1 MPEFLLEVG
10 CEELPASFVE
20 RAYTD
25 LANALS
31 KELEGLGLK
40 NSEPVA
46 MGTPRRL
53 IVSFSDLKD
62 RQEDSTKEQRGPS
75 LQAAFGP
82 DGNPT
87 GALLGFCKSQGITP
101 DDLRKD
107 EQYVWVTKHI
117 PGRDTREVLA
127 EILPKIILGLNFDKS
142 MRWGSSKVRFARPIR
157 WVLAAL
163 GGELVSFN
171 VEDVPSSLL
180 TRGHRF
186 YAPDEFE
193 AKNLAE
199 LTSQLRKNFVEPEIE
214 KRKAI
219 ILEEAK
225 KVAKG
230 APEIT
235 DDLLDENAFLCEWPT
250 AICGSFPESYLELP
264 EPVLVTAMAKH
275 ERMFPIRDAAGKLT
289 NSFVFIRN
297 SGEDETVT
305 RGCEWVLGAR
315 FNDARFFFEQDQKH
329 DLNYFLEKTNDI
341 LFQAQLGT
349 VRQRA
354 DRLASLAA
362 IVAHHIDSGNATT
375 QDLAR
380 QAGLLA
386 KADLATGLVSEL
398 SSLQGVIGAQYAKA
412 EGKAD
417 PVVNALSLQ
426 YKSPSRTFSGDSDNV
441 AACLIVADQVDKLVG
456 YLGLGIEPSGSS
468 DPFGLR
474 KSVTTLIT
482 LAENWDAQLGFVT
495 LVADAVKGYAS
506 QGVELDE
513 TKIYSSLDS
522 IFRGRYEALF
532 SEYSYDVLQ
541 AVLSVNSH
549 WLTDPKMVR
558 GNLEIVQS
566 LKADSLFVQTASR
579 PINIV
584 NAAKKKDEPM
594 ADTPILKKS
603 DMDTVEAEALY
614 DAIYTP
620 KVDANDIKGH
630 FLALVSPINAFFDNN
645 MIMAE
650 DKTVRFHR
658 LSLAKVAADLFTTVG
673 DFTKLEG

>member
-20 RAYTD
+20 KAYTD
-25 LANALS
+25 LANSLA

-40 NSEPVA
+40 NSDPIA

-53 IVSFSDLKD
+53 IVSFPDLKE

-75 LQAAFGP
+75 IQAAYGA
-82 DGNPT
+82 DGAPT
-87 GALLGFCKSQGITP
+87 GALLGFCKSQGIAP

-107 EQYVWVTKHI
+107 DQYVWVTKHI
-117 PGRDTREVLA
+117 PGRTTDEVLA

-157 WVLAAL
+157 WVLASF
-163 GGELVSFN
+163 GGSLVSFH
-171 VEDVPSSLL
+171 VEDVPSALL
-180 TRGHRF
+180 SRGHRF

-193 AKNLAE
+193 ARTLAE
-199 LTSQLRKNFVEPEIE
+199 LTTKLRESFVEPEIS
-214 KRKAI
+214 KRKEL
-219 ILEEAK
+219 ILEQARQ
-225 KVAKG
+225 VANG
-230 APEIT
+230 TPEIT

-250 AICGSFPESYLELP
+250 AICGTFPESYLELP

-275 ERMFPIRDAAGKLT
+275 ERMFPIRDASSKLT

-341 LFQAQLGT
+341 LFQQQLGT

-354 DRLASLAA
+354 DRLAGLAA
-362 IVAHHIDSGNATT
+362 TVAHHVDSDNSQIQA
-375 QDLAR
+375 LAR
-380 QAGLLA
+380 EAGLLA
-386 KADLATGLVSEL
+386 KADLSTGLVSEL

-412 EGKAD
+412 EGKSD
-417 PVVNALSLQ
+417 SVVHALSVQ
-426 YKSPSRTFSGDSDNV
+426 YKAPTKRFEGEAGHV
-441 AACLIVADQVDKLVG
+441 AACLIIADQLDKLVG

-482 LAENWDAQLGFVT
+482 LSENWDEQIGFVS
-495 LVADAVKGYAS
+495 LVPAALAEYQKQGIDLDESKIYAS
-506 QGVELDE
+506 LDA
-513 TKIYSSLDS
+513 
-522 IFRGRYEALF
+522 IFRGRYEALYSDF
-532 SEYSYDVLQ
+532 SHDVLQ
-541 AVLSVNSH
+541 AVLTVNSH
-549 WLTDPKMVR
+549 WLTDPKKVR

-566 LKADSLFVQTASR
+566 LKSDSLFVQTASR

-584 NAAKKKDEPM
+584 NAAKKKDEAM
-594 ADTPILKKS
+594 ADTPILKRA
-603 DMDTVEAEALY
+603 DMDTPEAEALY

-620 KVDANDIKGH
+620 GVEADDIKAH
-630 FLALVSPINAFFDNN
+630 FLKLVAPINAFFDNN

-658 LSLAKVAADLFTTVG
+658 LSLAKVAADLFMTVG

>member
-20 RAYTD
+20 KAYTD
-25 LANALS
+25 LATSLS

-53 IVSFSDLKD
+53 IVSFSDLKA

-75 LQAAFGP
+75 LQAAYGA

-87 GALLGFCKSQGITP
+87 GALLGFCKSQGISP

-117 PGRDTREVLA
+117 PGRDTAEVLA

-142 MRWGSSKVRFARPIR
+142 MRWGSSKVRFARPVR

-163 GGELVSFN
+163 GGELVSFH
-171 VEDVPSSLL
+171 VEDVPSALL
-180 TRGHRF
+180 SRGHRF

-193 AKNLAE
+193 ARNLNE
-199 LTSQLRKNFVEPEIE
+199 LTTKLRESFVEPEFA
-214 KRKAI
+214 KRKEI
-219 ILEEAK
+219 ILQQAK
-225 KVAKG
+225 KVANG
-230 APEIT
+230 TPEIT
-235 DDLLDENAFLCEWPT
+235 DDLLEENAFLCEWPT
-250 AICGSFPESYLELP
+250 AICGTFPESYLELP

-275 ERMFPIRDAAGKLT
+275 ERMFPIRDASGKLT

-297 SGEDETVT
+297 SGEDQTVA

-341 LFQAQLGT
+341 LFQQQLGT

-354 DRLASLAA
+354 DRLSGLAA
-362 IVAHHIDSGNATT
+362 TVAHHVDSENSAI
-375 QDLAR
+375 QSLAR
-380 QAGLLA
+380 EAGLLA
-386 KADLATGLVSEL
+386 KADLSTGLVSEL
-398 SSLQGVIGAQYAKA
+398 SSLQGIIGAQYAKA
-412 EGKAD
+412 EGKSDSVAF
-417 PVVNALSLQ
+417 ALSLQ
-426 YKSPSRTFSGDSDNV
+426 YKNPNSKFEGEAGHV
-441 AACLIVADQVDKLVG
+441 AACLIVADQIDKLVG

-474 KSVTTLIT
+474 KAVTTLIT
-482 LAENWDAQLGFVT
+482 LSENWDEQIGFVS
-495 LVADAVKGYAS
+495 LIPAALAEYQK
-506 QGVELDE
+506 QGIDLDE
-513 TKIYSSLDS
+513 TKIYASLDA
-522 IFRGRYEALF
+522 IFRSRYEALY
-532 SEYSYDVLQ
+532 SQYSYDVLQ
-541 AVLSVNSH
+541 AVLSANSH

-566 LKADSLFVQTASR
+566 LKADALFVQTASR

-584 NAAKKKDEPM
+584 NAAKKKGEPM

-603 DMDTVEAEALY
+603 DMDTPEAQALY
-614 DAIYTP
+614 DVIYSP
-620 KVDANDIKGH
+620 RSGVHDLKAH
-630 FLALVSPINAFFDNN
+630 FLELVAPINAFFDNN

-650 DKTVRFHR
+650 DKTVRYHR
-658 LSLAKVAADLFTTVG
+658 LSLAKVAADLFMTVG